1 MALIVFTDLDGSL
14 MEHETYSIEP
24 AKRALDELTARK
36 IPLILNSSKTAA
48 EMTMIQELLDL
59 HCPFICENGAAL
71 HLGTDEIIEF
81 GKQRETWLEA
91 VHQLRAR
98 HSYSFHGFSDWSPSE
113 ISSITG
119 LTTAQADQAKTRFY
133 SEPILW
139 RDSESALQRFLD
151 ELQEMELRL
160 LQGGRFLSIQGNY
173 DKSDGMRSMVSDNL
187 EQNRERSL
195 ITVAL
200 GDSPNDA
207 AMLNAADIAV
217 IIKSGKSSLIHCPAP
232 QKIIHTKIPGPAG
245 WNEAILEILAL
256 YDSGQLENSR
266 IAVATT
272 NNPITGN

>member
-1 MALIVFTDLDGSL
+1 

-48 EMTMIQELLDL
+48 EMAMIQELLDL

-81 GKQRETWLEA
+81 GTQRETWLEA